1 MDKGTRLI
9 KLVISNQKGGV
20 AKTTTALT
28 LARFMADAGKR
39 VLIIDTDPQGNLAMT
54 VGVKFKHNL
63 HDLII
68 EGVTIED
75 TAVRVYTTENGSGVL
90 DMVCSDRRTVETEAT
105 LMGRFGRE
113 FTLRNLLN
121 SFDLSY
127 DAVLFD
133 VAPSIT
139 LLQTCAMIYAQRLL
153 LPVAMDLLS
162 LQGANASLETAKML
176 NGIFDTDIQGVAFI
190 PVMVQKQLQM
200 TKLVSANLTRLSEA
214 SQVPVL
220 PGARMDVNVNKC
232 VRTRQFLADFPA
244 ASRIFEDY
252 QTAFTELMARL
263 EGAPVAE
270 RGNQATEA
278 ASVG

>member
-1 MDKGTRLI
+1 LI

-28 LARFMADAGKR
+28 LARFLADAGKR

-75 TAVRVYTTENGSGVL
+75 TAVRVYTSEKGSGLL

-113 FTLRNLLN
+113 YTLRNLLN
-121 SFDLSY
+121 SLDLPY

-139 LLQTCAMIYAQRLL
+139 LLQTCTMIYAQRLL

-176 NGIFDTDIQGVAFI
+176 NGIFDTDIQGVAFM

-200 TKLVSANLTRLSEA
+200 TKLVTANLTRLSEA
-214 SQVPVL
+214 SGVPVL

-232 VRTRQFLADFPA
+232 VRTRQFLADYPA

-252 QTAFTELMARL
+252 QTAFTELMTL
-263 EGAPVAE
+263 LQGDPVVE
-270 RGNQATEA
+270 RGNQATET
-278 ASVG
+278 ASVS

>member
-1 MDKGTRLI
+1 LI

-28 LARFMADAGKR
+28 LARFLADTGKR

-75 TAVRVYTTENGSGVL
+75 TAVRVYTREDGLGFL

-121 SFDLSY
+121 SLELPY

-139 LLQTCAMIYAQRLL
+139 LLQTCAMIYAQSLL

-176 NGIFDTDIQGVAFI
+176 NGIFDTDIHGVAFM

-200 TKLVSANLTRLSEA
+200 TKLVTTNLTRLSEA
-214 SQVPVL
+214 SRVPVL

-244 ASRIFEDY
+244 ASRIYEDY
-252 QTAFTELMARL
+252 QTAFTELMTWL

-278 ASVG
+278 ASVS

>member
-1 MDKGTRLI
+1 LI

-75 TAVRVYTTENGSGVL
+75 TAVRVYTTEHGSGFL

-121 SFDLSY
+121 SFDLPY

-133 VAPSIT
+133 LAPSIT

-176 NGIFDTDIQGVAFI
+176 DGIFDTDIQGVAFI

-214 SQVPVL
+214 SGVPVL

-270 RGNQATEA
+270 CGNQATEA
-278 ASVG
+278 ASVS

>member
-1 MDKGTRLI
+1 LI

-28 LARFMADAGKR
+28 LARFLADTGKR

-75 TAVRVYTTENGSGVL
+75 TAVRVYTREDGSGGLL

-121 SFDLSY
+121 SLDLPY

-176 NGIFDTDIQGVAFI
+176 NGIFDTDIQGVAFM

-200 TKLVSANLTRLSEA
+200 TKLVTANLTRLSEA
-214 SQVPVL
+214 SRVPVL

-244 ASRIFEDY
+244 ASRIYEDY
-252 QTAFTELMARL
+252 QTAFTELMTRL
-263 EGAPVAE
+263 EGAPVDE
-270 RGNQATEA
+270 RGHQATEA
-278 ASVG
+278 ASVS

>member
-1 MDKGTRLI
+1 MI

-28 LARFMADAGKR
+28 LARFLADAGKR

-75 TAVRVYTTENGSGVL
+75 TAVRVHTSENGSGIL

-121 SFDLSY
+121 SLDLPY

-200 TKLVSANLTRLSEA
+200 TKLVTANLTRLSDA
-214 SQVPVL
+214 SGVPVL

-252 QTAFTELMARL
+252 QAAFNELMTRL

-270 RGNQATEA
+270 RGTQATEA
-278 ASVG
+278 ASVS

>member
-1 MDKGTRLI
+1 MI

-54 VGVKFKHNL
+54 VGVKFKRNL

-68 EGVTIED
+68 EGVTLED
-75 TAVRVYTTENGSGVL
+75 TAVRVYTKEGSPGLL

-113 FTLRNLLN
+113 FTIRNLLS
-121 SFDLSY
+121 SFDLPY
-127 DAVLFD
+127 DAILFD

-176 NGIFDTDIQGVAFI
+176 NGIFDTDIQGIAFM

-200 TKLVSANLTRLSEA
+200 TKLVSANLQRLSEA
-214 SQVPVL
+214 SGVPVL
-220 PGARMDVNVNKC
+220 ASARMDVNVNKC

-244 ASRIFEDY
+244 ASRIVEDY
-252 QTAFTELMARL
+252 HAAFTDLMTRL
-263 EGAPVAE
+263 EGAPIDE
-270 RGNQATEA
+270 RGTEATEA
-278 ASVG
+278 ATIS

>member
-1 MDKGTRLI
+1 M
-9 KLVISNQKGGV
+9 ISNQKGGV

-28 LARFMADAGKR
+28 LARFLADTGKR

-75 TAVRVYTTENGSGVL
+75 TAVRVYTKEDRPGLL

-113 FTLRNLLN
+113 YTIRSLLN
-121 SFDLSY
+121 SLELPY

-139 LLQTCAMIYAQRLL
+139 LLQTCTMIYAQRLL

-200 TKLVSANLTRLSEA
+200 TKLVTANLQRLSD
-214 SQVPVL
+214 SSGVPVL
-220 PGARMDVNVNKC
+220 SGARMDVNVNKC
-232 VRTRQFLADFPA
+232 VRNRQFLADFPA

-252 QTAFTELMARL
+252 QAAFTDLMSRL
-263 EGAPVAE
+263 EGASVAE
-270 RGNQATEA
+270 RGTQATETA
-278 ASVG
+278 AIS